1 MRIITRHSDSDW
13 LYNPHRLC
21 LDTTHGLMPHRIF
34 ALAASQAARAA
45 STSLID
51 GIAYESKIRSKPFG
65 LLSAKYVIIDH
76 GGGYRTMYA
85 HLNKVAVV
93 KGQQVTRGQ
102 EIGLAGNTGR
112 SYGAYL
118 HFEIRRNGVPVNPLS
133 YISYGK

>member
-1 MRIITRHSDSDW
+1 
-13 LYNPHRLC
+13 
-21 LDTTHGLMPHRIF
+21 
-34 ALAASQAARAA
+34 
-45 STSLID
+45 
-51 GIAYESKIRSKPFG
+51 
-65 LLSAKYVIIDH
+65 
-76 GGGYRTMYA
+76 MYA

-112 SYGAYL
+112 SYGAHL